1 MTEHKSGR
9 AGTTRDLL
17 ALPPTVPLW
26 PTAGRILGVS
36 RSTAYEMARTGE
48 WPTRLLRLGRLIKV
62 PTSELLAYVGV
73 DQSNGDG
80 GEAA

>member
-1 MTEHKSGR
+1 MGSQNPALSRSE
-9 AGTTRDLL
+9 LL

-26 PTAGRILGVS
+26 PTAAAVVGVG

-62 PTSELLAYVGV
+62 PTSELLALVGV
-73 DQSNGDG
+73 DQPGGG